1 MQLAVYMN
9 LLQTERTLDVV
20 GVIDDPTEYFQIVS
34 EGTNDT
40 YLHIF
45 NYNCCFV

>member
-20 GVIDDPTEYFQIVS
+20 GVIDDHTEYFQIVS
-34 EGTNDT
+34 EGTKFIMT
-40 YLHIF
+40 FKTIF
-45 NYNCCFV
+45 SRR